1 MMAELRWTDT
11 RGMDYSEDTR
21 FPGIG
26 VKVLE
31 GKAINPT
38 LSMVVVRIEP
48 GRGIPMH
55 MHPVETETAYL
66 LAGTAVLTVE
76 GVEHVWEAGMSVTI
90 PNGLA
95 HSLRNSG
102 SVALDIVAVHSPPTR

>member
-1 MMAELRWTDT
+1 MVELRTVDT
-11 RGMDYSEDTR
+11 RAMEYSEDAR

-38 LSMVVVRIEP
+38 LSMVVVRVEA
-48 GRGIPMH
+48 GRGIPTH
-55 MHPVETETAYL
+55 THPIETETAYL
-66 LAGTAVLTVE
+66 MAGTAILTVE

-90 PNGLA
+90 PAGLA
-95 HSLRNSG
+95 HSLRNAG
-102 SVALDIVAVHSPPTR
+102 DVALDIVAVHSPPTR

>member
-1 MMAELRWTDT
+1 MAELRQVDT
-11 RGMDYSEDTR
+11 RMMDYSEDAR

-31 GKAINPT
+31 GKAVNPT

-48 GRGIPMH
+48 GGGIPTH
-55 MHPVETETAYL
+55 THTIETESAYL

-76 GVEHVWEAGMSVTI
+76 GVEHAWEAGVAMTI
-90 PNGLA
+90 PSGLA
-95 HSLRNSG
+95 HSLRNAG
-102 SVALDIVAVHSPPTR
+102 DTPLEIVAVHSPPTR